1 MSEKYEP
8 KHKMPEGL
16 FKMRHSMAH
25 ILAEA
30 VLQVRPK
37 AQLGFGPPI
46 RTGFYYDFLL
56 EEPLTEN
63 DLPDLEKR
71 MRKIIQEKQAF
82 KREDLPKE
90 AALKK
95 LDGMGQKLKV
105 EYANEL
111 LAAGEALSFYTSGP
125 FTDMCEGPHVTDT
138 SVIPTSCFK
147 LDSIAG
153 SYWRGDSS
161 KPMLTRIYGLC
172 FPTEAELKEFVKAR
186 QLAIQRDH
194 RKLGQDLE
202 LFTID
207 ERVGKGLPLW
217 LPNGTVLREELEAF
231 AKELEFRDGYVRV
244 ATPHIANGELYKLSG
259 HLQLYKDGMFPPMR
273 SIEKDPDS
281 PPEEFYMKPMNC
293 PHHHM
298 IYLSRPRSYRE
309 LPLRLAEYGTVY
321 RYEKSGQLAGLLRVR
336 GLAMNDAH
344 IYCTKEQIKEE
355 VKKVVAMH
363 KLYFEKFRMDKIW
376 VRLSLHDKDKTKFTE
391 NEELWTETEGILRE
405 VLKELGVEYEEVLGE
420 AAFYGPKI
428 DYQTEN
434 VLGREET
441 AATVQLD
448 FTMPDRF
455 KMEYAAADGTKQ
467 RPFVIHRAPLGTHE
481 RFLSFLIER
490 WGGAFPTWMAPVQV
504 RIVPVAEEFLS
515 YAQGLSDSL
524 RGSLVRSEV
533 DASNDSFSKKVRN
546 AITKKVPNTW
556 IVGANE
562 VKDGTVT
569 WRRYAVEKQVQ
580 LPAEKAKSVL
590 LRMVRDRAMDNF
602 LDVDLPLEGA

>member
-1 MSEKYEP
+1 MSDKYEP
-8 KHKMPEGL
+8 KHRMDESL
-16 FKMRHSMAH
+16 FKVRHSMAH

-56 EEPLTEN
+56 EEPITDS

-71 MRKIIQEKQAF
+71 MRNIIQEKQEF

-90 AALKK
+90 QALKK
-95 LDGMGQKLKV
+95 LAGMGQKLKV
-105 EYANEL
+105 EYAQEL
-111 LAAGEALSFYTSGP
+111 IASGENLSFYSSGP
-125 FTDMCEGPHVTDT
+125 FVDMCEGPHVKDT
-138 SVIPTSCFK
+138 SQIPVMSFK

-172 FPTEAELKEFVKAR
+172 FPSENELKEFIKNR
-186 QLAIQRDH
+186 QLAQQRDH
-194 RKLGQDLE
+194 RKLGQELE
-202 LFTID
+202 IFTID

-217 LPNGTVLREELEAF
+217 LPNGTVIRDELEKF
-231 AKELEFRDGYVRV
+231 AKELEFKDGYVRV
-244 ATPHIANGELYKLSG
+244 ATPHIASGELYKLSG
-259 HLQLYKDGMFPPMR
+259 HLQLYKDAMFPPMR
-273 SIEKDPDS
+273 SVEKDPDS
-281 PPEEFYMKPMNC
+281 VPEEFYMKPMNC

-298 IYLSRPRSYRE
+298 IYLNRPRSYRE

-344 IYCTKEQIKEE
+344 IYCTQEQIKEE
-355 VKKVVAMH
+355 IKKVVAMH

-376 VRLSLHDKDKTKFTE
+376 VRLSLHDQDKDKFTE
-391 NEELWTETEGILRE
+391 NEELWTKTEGILRE

-448 FTMPDRF
+448 FTMPERF
-455 KMEYAAADGTKQ
+455 QMEYTAADGSKQ
-467 RPFVIHRAPLGTHE
+467 RPFIIHRAPLGTHE
-481 RFLSFLIER
+481 RFISFLIER
-490 WGGAFPTWMAPVQV
+490 WGGAFPTWLAPVQV
-504 RIVPVAEEFLS
+504 RIVPVAEEFLP
-515 YAQGLSDSL
+515 YAEKISGEL
-524 RGSLVRSEV
+524 RETMIRSEV
-533 DASNDSFSKKVRN
+533 DPSNDSFSKKVRN
-546 AITKKVPNTW
+546 AITKKIPNIW

-562 VKDGTVT
+562 AKDGTVT
-569 WRRYAVEKQVQ
+569 WRRYAVEKQSQ
-580 LPAEKAKSVL
+580 LASGEAKGIL
-590 LRMVRDRAMDNF
+590 ARMVQQRTMDNF
-602 LDVDLPLEGA
+602 ADVELPQ

>member
-1 MSEKYEP
+1 MSDKHEP
-8 KHKMPEGL
+8 KHKMDENL

-56 EEPLTEN
+56 EEPLTES
-63 DLPDLEKR
+63 DFPDLEKR
-71 MRKIIQEKQAF
+71 MRKIIQEKQEF
-82 KREDLPKE
+82 KREDLPTE
-90 AALKK
+90 AALAKM
-95 LDGMGQKLKV
+95 DGMGQKLKS
-105 EYANEL
+105 EYAREL
-111 LAAGEALSFYTSGP
+111 ISKGEAISFYSSGP
-125 FTDMCEGPHVTDT
+125 FTDMCEGPHVADT
-138 SVIPTSCFK
+138 SKIPVMAFK

-161 KPMLTRIYGLC
+161 KPMLTRIYGLA
-172 FPTEAELKEFVKAR
+172 FPTEAELKQFVKDR
-186 QLAIQRDH
+186 ELAMKRDH
-194 RKLGQDLE
+194 RKLGQELE

-217 LPNGTVLREELEAF
+217 LPNGTVIREELEKF
-231 AKELEFRDGYVRV
+231 AKEVEFRDGYVRV

-259 HLQLYKDGMFPPMR
+259 HLKLYKEGMFPPMR
-273 SIEKDPDS
+273 SVEKDPDA

-298 IYLSRPRSYRE
+298 IYLARPRSYRE

-321 RYEKSGQLAGLLRVR
+321 RFEKSGQLAGLLRVR

-344 IYCTKEQIKEE
+344 IYCTEDQIKSEI
-355 VKKVVAMH
+355 KKVVAMH
-363 KLYFEKFRMDKIW
+363 QMYFDKFRMDKIW
-376 VRLSLHDKDKTKFTE
+376 VRLSLHDKDDEKFGA
-391 NEELWTETEGILRE
+391 NEALWTKTEDILRD

-448 FTMPDRF
+448 FTSPERF
-455 KMEYAAADGTKQ
+455 ELEYAASDGTKQ
-467 RPFVIHRAPLGTHE
+467 RPFIIHRAPLGTHE
-481 RFLSFLIER
+481 RFISFLIER
-490 WGGAFPTWMAPVQV
+490 WGGAFPTWMAPTQV
-504 RIVPVAEEFLS
+504 RLVPVAEDFLP
-515 YAQGLSDSL
+515 YAEKIKAELEGKLI
-524 RGSLVRSEV
+524 RAEV
-533 DASNDSFSKKVRN
+533 DFSNDSFSKKVRN
-546 AITKKVPNTW
+546 AITRKIPNIW

-562 VKDGTVT
+562 MNDQTVT
-569 WRRYAVEKQVQ
+569 WRRYAVEKQNQ
-580 LPAEKAKSVL
+580 MPLAKAEDILEK
-590 LRMVRDRAMDNF
+590 MNHDRLMDNF
-602 LDVDLPLEGA
+602 ADVALPE

>member
-1 MSEKYEP
+1 MSDKYEP
-8 KHKMPEGL
+8 KHRMDENL

-25 ILAEA
+25 ILAQA

-37 AQLGFGPPI
+37 AQMGFGPPI

-56 EEPLTEN
+56 EEPLADG

-71 MRKIIQEKQAF
+71 MRKIIQEKETFQ
-82 KREDLPKE
+82 REDLPKE
-90 AALKK
+90 QAIEK
-95 LDGMGQKLKV
+95 LAKMGQALKV
-105 EYANEL
+105 EYAQEL
-111 LAAGEALSFYTSGP
+111 IQAGENLSFYTSGS
-125 FTDMCEGPHVTDT
+125 FVDMCEGPHVENT
-138 SVIPTSCFK
+138 SQIPVMSFK

-172 FPTEAELKEFVKAR
+172 FPSESELKEFVKNR
-186 QLAIQRDH
+186 ELALKRDH
-194 RKLGQDLE
+194 RKLGQELE

-217 LPNGTVLREELEAF
+217 LPNGTVIREELEKF
-231 AKELEFRDGYVRV
+231 AKEMEFKDGYDRV

-259 HLQLYKDGMFPPMR
+259 HLKLYKDAMFPPMR
-273 SIEKDPDS
+273 SVEKDPDS
-281 PPEEFYMKPMNC
+281 PTEEFYLKPMNC

-321 RYEKSGQLAGLLRVR
+321 RFEKSGQLAGLLRVR

-344 IYCTKEQIKEE
+344 IYLTREQIKDEI
-355 VKKVVAMH
+355 KKVVAMH
-363 KLYFEKFRMDKIW
+363 KFYFDKFRMDKIW
-376 VRLSLHDKDKTKFTE
+376 VRLSLHDQDKEKFVG
-391 NEELWTETEGILRE
+391 NEELWSDTENILRD
-405 VLKELGVEYEEVLGE
+405 VLKELQVEYEEVAGE

-448 FTMPDRF
+448 FTSPERFALEYTAPD
-455 KMEYAAADGTKQ
+455 GSKQ
-467 RPFVIHRAPLGTHE
+467 RPFIIHRAPLGTHE
-481 RFLSFLIER
+481 RFISFLIER
-490 WGGAFPTWMAPVQV
+490 WGGAFPSWLSPLQV
-504 RIVPVAEEFLS
+504 KIVPVAEDFMA
-515 YAQGLSDSL
+515 YAKELADGLKEKMI
-524 RGSLVRSEV
+524 RCEV
-533 DASNDSFSKKVRN
+533 DYSNDSFSKKVRN
-546 AITKKVPNTW
+546 AITKKVPNIW

-569 WRRYAVEKQVQ
+569 WRRYAAEKQAQ
-580 LPAEKAKSVL
+580 YPKNKAAEVL
-590 LRMVRDRAMDNF
+590 EKMVRLRIMDNF
-602 LDVDLPLEGA
+602 ADVDLPSAE